1 MNEHDLRRVLDA
13 EAASVEVSPDAL
25 VAIRQ
30 RIAARR
36 ARWLPRGG
44 AMFAVSTGGLAAL
57 ATAVAVFAG
66 VGSCAPRTDEPP
78 PPAASAPVETP
89 SPTPSPAQPAPPGP
103 TAAPPSTT
111 RPPQQASAS
120 VPVYYIGLDRGR
132 PRLYREFH
140 QLPVG
145 DGSPAA
151 RTRAAVTEM
160 LDRDSAYDPDYA
172 SSWPAGA
179 RVRGVRIA
187 GDAVV
192 VDLTGAGQNSVG
204 SEYAHQAVQ
213 QLVWTATAASGK
225 PKVRILLDGAPVS
238 ELWGSVSV
246 AGDLVRGPAL
256 QVLAL
261 IWLIGP
267 QHGATVGR
275 TFEVHVDGAVFE
287 ATVQLR
293 VVQNGRTVTERVM
306 TLSVGA
312 PSRGEGRVS
321 LTLAPGAYTIEA
333 FAYSAEDG
341 SIQHLDN
348 HQITVR

>member
-25 VAIRQ
+25 VVIRQ

-78 PPAASAPVETP
+78 PPAASAPVDTP
-89 SPTPSPAQPAPPGP
+89 SPTPSQAQPAPPPPGP
-103 TAAPPSTT
+103 TAPATAQPP
-111 RPPQQASAS
+111 RPVTAA
-120 VPVYYIGLDRGR
+120 VPVYYIGLDRNR

-140 QLPVG
+140 QLAVG

-160 LDRDSAYDPDYA
+160 LDGRTAYDPDYA

-179 RVRGVRIA
+179 RVREVRVS
-187 GDAVV
+187 GDVVV
-192 VDLTGAGQNSVG
+192 VDLAGARLNPVG

-213 QLVWTATAASGK
+213 QLVWTATATSGK
-225 PKVRILLDGAPVS
+225 AKVRILLDGAPVS
-238 ELWGSVSV
+238 ELWGSVAV
-246 AGDLVRGPAL
+246 AGDLQRGPAL

-261 IWLIGP
+261 VWLISP

-293 VVQNGRTVTERVM
+293 VVQNGKTVTERVM

-312 PSRGEGRVS
+312 PSRGEGRAS
-321 LTLAPGAYTIEA
+321 LTLAPGAYTVEA